1 MTDLP
6 DGEWSPVL
14 VGHQWPAGSSVAA
27 LGAAAT
33 SRGAIEAGYR
43 AFGDRLQTAID
54 GPLVEQ
60 EGVTADD
67 IRAAFRR
74 GRDDAQRIA
83 ESNRVKREAYG
94 TARDALTALRGQL
107 TEYAGSGNR
116 EIEAI
121 RRAKGNNSDKV
132 PKIVAVIAKYQAQA
146 DHAAGAHAQTIMS
159 AAQRVVE
166 EDGAPALRDLAN
178 ANGIELG
185 RSQKPEGEHLEQIVQ
200 STLKEDAVQPEHAPE
215 GGLGGGM
222 SDAVRSPASPNDR
235 GTSHTVDMGRA
246 DSSPGE
252 IKPEPTSPRGRVDLG
267 HAPRPTAPEP
277 PVPAAAHAI
286 IETHP
291 NAPNTVGPTP
301 QAPVAPGAPATP
313 VPGTPGPAA
322 PTAVPSTSAGPG
334 LPQSPAT
341 SLPQTPTAPTASSA
355 PVHATAGPD
364 LPVHSGAPMPMSN
377 SESVLPAMPAHQS
390 PVAPAQV
397 ATPPPVLATH
407 TLVEHALAAEPQYQP
422 VGVAAPPQAAPPVAA
437 TAPPVPSAPPVSALP
452 GYGADLRPA
461 AVVPSAA
468 AAPVLAAPSVS
479 PAGPGHAGL
488 GQPAVV
494 RTSPPSPAT
503 TPATYA
509 ATTATAAVGGAEIGR
524 RVDRHRLRRL
534 ANAMA
539 LQQSRLCWA
548 VGDKADGT
556 TLVVTDLADGW
567 LPPGIEIPATAT
579 VLTPQVRRGGIDD
592 LLGAVVDAA
601 VTTPSTRLPEPDPE
615 AVNLSTRP
623 LRAPEVAELGWE
635 ICRATQWRDGLPR
648 LAHTLARAAVSGTGV
663 PDNEITL
670 LRECLAAIAE
680 KVLAAYPR
688 ADREDIANWQLL
700 AAIEALVDGHR
711 SLANYH
717 LAWFLAPP
725 RPDGPA

>member
-54 GPLVEQ
+54 GPLVKQ

-74 GRDDAQRIA
+74 GRDDAQRVA
-83 ESNRVKREAYG
+83 ESNRVKKEAYG

-107 TEYAGSGNR
+107 TEYAGSGNQ

-121 RRAKGNNSDKV
+121 RQAKGNNSDKV
-132 PKIVAVIAKYQAQA
+132 PKIVAIIAKYQAQA

-159 AAQRVVE
+159 ATQRVVE
-166 EDGAPALRDLAN
+166 EDGAPALRDLAS
-178 ANGIELG
+178 ANGVELG
-185 RSQKPEGEHLEQIVQ
+185 RSQKPQGERLEQIVQ
-200 STLKEDAVQPEHAPE
+200 SMLREDAVVPDAPGGGGMGASPSDAVQPPPLPDGYRAGHSTELGQTGFQTAETPNGALTTKGRTSVGRTPQPE
-215 GGLGGGM
+215 I
-222 SDAVRSPASPNDR
+222 S
-235 GTSHTVDMGRA
+235 
-246 DSSPGE
+246 
-252 IKPEPTSPRGRVDLG
+252 
-267 HAPRPTAPEP
+267 EP
-277 PVPAAAHAI
+277 PVPVAARAV
-286 IETHP
+286 IEPHP
-291 NAPNTVGPTP
+291 NAPNTVGPAP
-301 QAPVAPGAPATP
+301 QPPVAPGAPATP
-313 VPGTPGPAA
+313 GPGTTGPAT
-322 PTAVPSTSAGPG
+322 PTAVPSTPTGPG
-334 LPQSPAT
+334 LPQSPAA
-341 SLPQTPTAPTASSA
+341 SLPQTSTAPTAPGA
-355 PVHATAGPD
+355 PVHPTAD

-377 SESVLPAMPAHQS
+377 SESVLPAIPAHQS
-390 PVAPAQV
+390 PVAPAQLP
-397 ATPPPVLATH
+397 TPPVPASH
-407 TLVEHALAAEPQYQP
+407 TQVEHALAAEPQYQP
-422 VGVAAPPQAAPPVAA
+422 VGVAAQPQAAPPVVP
-437 TAPPVPSAPPVSALP
+437 TAPPAAPAPPVSSLP

-524 RVDRHRLRRL
+524 RVDRHRLHRL

-592 LLGAVVDAA
+592 LLGAVLDAA

>member
-43 AFGDRLQTAID
+43 AFGDGLQTAID

-67 IRAAFRR
+67 VRAAFRR

-83 ESNRVKREAYG
+83 ESNRVKKEAYG

-121 RRAKGNNSDKV
+121 RQAKGNNSDKV
-132 PKIVAVIAKYQAQA
+132 PKIVAIIAKYQAQA
-146 DHAAGAHAQTIMS
+146 DHAAGTHAQTIMS

-185 RSQKPEGEHLEQIVQ
+185 RSQKPEGEHLAQLVK
-200 STLKEDAVQPEHAPE
+200 SRLKDE
-215 GGLGGGM
+215 GGAPPLSPTGGPGANPSDTSPHPAPSIGHGSGDTTDVGRTASRLGEVVPRTPNAAAETDLGG
-222 SDAVRSPASPNDR
+222 
-235 GTSHTVDMGRA
+235 
-246 DSSPGE
+246 
-252 IKPEPTSPRGRVDLG
+252 
-267 HAPRPTAPEP
+267 APRPTHPEP

-341 SLPQTPTAPTASSA
+341 SLPQTPTAPTAPGA

-364 LPVHSGAPMPMSN
+364 LPVHSGAPIPMSN
-377 SESVLPAMPAHQS
+377 SESVLPAIPAHQS
-390 PVAPAQV
+390 PVAPAQLP
-397 ATPPPVLATH
+397 TPPVPASH
-407 TLVEHALAAEPQYQP
+407 TQVEHALAAEPQYQP
-422 VGVAAPPQAAPPVAA
+422 VGVAAQPQAAPPVAP
-437 TAPPVPSAPPVSALP
+437 TAPPAAPAPPVSSLP

-509 ATTATAAVGGAEIGR
+509 AATATAAVGGAEIGR

-567 LPPGIEIPATAT
+567 LPPGIEIPSTAT

-592 LLGAVVDAA
+592 LLGAVLDAA
-601 VTTPSTRLPEPDPE
+601 VSTPSTRLPEPDPE

-670 LRECLAAIAE
+670 LRECLAAISQ

-711 SLANYH
+711 PLANYH
-717 LAWFLAPP
+717 LAWFLAPR

>member
-43 AFGDRLQTAID
+43 VFGDRLQTAID

-83 ESNRVKREAYG
+83 ESNRVKKEAYG

-121 RRAKGNNSDKV
+121 RQAKGNNSDKV
-132 PKIVAVIAKYQAQA
+132 PKILAIIAKYQAQA
-146 DHAAGAHAQTIMS
+146 DHAAGTHAQTIMS

-166 EDGAPALRDLAN
+166 EDGAPTLRDLAN

-185 RSQKPEGEHLEQIVQ
+185 RSQKPEGEQLEQLVQ
-200 STLKEDAVQPEHAPE
+200 SMVKEDAVQPEHAPE

-222 SDAVRSPASPNDR
+222 SDAVRSPASPSGG
-235 GTSHTVDMGRA
+235 GTSHTVDMGRT

-252 IKPEPTSPRGRVDLG
+252 IKPEPTSTRGRVDLG
-267 HAPRPTAPEP
+267 HAPRPTTPEP
-277 PVPAAAHAI
+277 PVPVAARAV

-313 VPGTPGPAA
+313 GPGTPGPAA
-322 PTAVPSTSAGPG
+322 PTTVPSTPTGPG
-334 LPQSPAT
+334 LPQSPAA

-364 LPVHSGAPMPMSN
+364 VPVHSGATLPMSN

-390 PVAPAQV
+390 PVAPAQLP
-397 ATPPPVLATH
+397 TPPPVPATH
-407 TLVEHALAAEPQYQP
+407 TQVEHALAAEPQYQP
-422 VGVAAPPQAAPPVAA
+422 VGVAAQPPTAPPVAP
-437 TAPPVPSAPPVSALP
+437 TAPPAAPAPPVSSLP

-494 RTSPPSPAT
+494 RTSPPAPAT
-503 TPATYA
+503 TPAAYATAVATASAAGAA
-509 ATTATAAVGGAEIGR
+509 ATRKA
-524 RVDRHRLRRL
+524 DRDRLRRL

-539 LQQSRLCWA
+539 RQQSRLCWA

-567 LPPGIEIPATAT
+567 LPPGVEIPATAT

-601 VTTPSTRLPEPDPE
+601 VTAPSSRLPKPDSE

-670 LRECLAAIAE
+670 LRECLAAIAQ

-688 ADREDIANWQLL
+688 ADREDTANWQLL
-700 AAIEALVDGHR
+700 AAIEALVDNHR
-711 SLANYH
+711 ALANYH
-717 LAWFLAPP
+717 LAWFLAP
-725 RPDGPA
+725 RQPDGSA